1 MSQWQSMSDISS
13 IAAALHTALS
23 STGVSFALPKVLD
36 HSCLESNTG
45 SKYDSLDK
53 VYHSRTLAEMQVTAD
68 LMGVDLCNPYVLWFL
83 AKQTAY
89 HHAFWPHTARRFIA
103 FKSLLRRDKR
113 VRAAIASDSAFYVM
127 LQELCDSEKNAFKGN
142 LVYNTPGKRQQ
153 IKNLEELL
161 SIVEKC
167 IASSGAIEHRRK
179 KR

>member
-1 MSQWQSMSDISS
+1 MSQWQSVSDISS
-13 IAAALHTALS
+13 IAASLHTALS
-23 STGVSFALPKVLD
+23 SSGVSFALPKVLD

-45 SKYDSLDK
+45 STYDALDK
-53 VYHSRTLAEMQVTAD
+53 VYHSSTLAEMQVTAD
-68 LMGVDLCNPYVLWFL
+68 LMGVDLRNPYVLWFL

-113 VRAAIASDSAFYVM
+113 VRAAIASDSTFYVM
-127 LQELCDSEKNAFKGN
+127 LQELYDSENNVFKNS
-142 LVYNTPGKRQQ
+142 VYHTPGKRQQ

-161 SIVEKC
+161 QIVEKC
-167 IASSGAIEHRRK
+167 IASNGAIEHRRK